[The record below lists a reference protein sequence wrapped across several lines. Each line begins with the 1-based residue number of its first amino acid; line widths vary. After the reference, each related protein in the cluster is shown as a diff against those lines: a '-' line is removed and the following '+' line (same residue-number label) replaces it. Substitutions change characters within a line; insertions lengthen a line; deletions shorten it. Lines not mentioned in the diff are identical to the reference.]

1 MSLSRR
7 NFIKGMGLGAA
18 STALGVNILMDT
30 PTAAAQTVPTAAAFY
45 RTVLGD
51 FEITVIRDAVGA
63 LPLDRLVAGVDA
75 ADVNEVLAANNF
87 PTGDQPNNFK
97 QMLVNTGDN
106 LILFDTGLGSEASQL
121 IPTMELLGV
130 SPADINMVAISHFH
144 PDHIGGVAPGGEIA
158 FPNATYL
165 MPQAEWDVLNS
176 DAENQSFAGALATLQ
191 PLVDAGVLEY
201 FNTGDELVP
210 GIESVAAM
218 GHTPGHHGF
227 LISSG
232 DASLLNTVD
241 AIIHPVI
248 STQRTDWAF
257 GFDAIPEMAVE
268 TRRSLLDRI
277 ASENLLMFGYH
288 FPFPGIGVVAA
299 TDEENTWRFTPTS
312 Y

>member
-30 PTAAAQTVPTAAAFY
+30 PKAAAQTVPTSAAFY
-45 RTVLGD
+45 RTSLGD
-51 FEITVIRDAVGA
+51 FEITVIRDAVSA
-63 LPLDRLVAGVDA
+63 LPLERLVANA
-75 ADVNEVLAANNF
+75 EAEEVNELLTANGFAA
-87 PTGDQPNNFK
+87 GEQPNNFK

-106 LILFDTGLGSEASQL
+106 LVLFDTGLGSDASQL

-130 SPADINMVAISHFH
+130 SPADINIVAISHFH

-158 FPNATYL
+158 FPNATYV
-165 MPQAEWDVLNS
+165 MAQAEWDVLNS
-176 DAENQSFAGALATLQ
+176 DPESDFFAGALATLQ

-227 LISSG
+227 LITSG
-232 DASLLNTVD
+232 DAGLLNTVD

-248 STQRTDWAF
+248 STQRTDWHF
-257 GFDAIPEMAVE
+257 SFDAIPDMAVE
-268 TRRSLLDRI
+268 TRRTLLNRI
-277 ASENLLMFGYH
+277 ATENLLMFGYH